1 MPQISCEILVSGDSF
16 TQDIH
21 VPQEFYDVMMDLESK
36 LNIDDYQCAIC
47 PLYEAL
53 YDNEIKIFNFISEF
67 VVAYS
72 AIFLAD
78 GTYYKEWAINNECST
93 IDLCGGGINDISFS
107 VDLLQQFKDYLKVI
121 QWKCSERII
130 KMFDFQFHLQKAG
143 KSEIELKR
151 HRKNK
156 LEMHRLAREHNKQFP
171 LTYEEWDNKAYYR
184 TYSYIQ
190 YKRDFEE
197 RIKSNRSEQTI
208 IDFGKQLQDE
218 WVDRHNLGSQIIS
231 ERDLMDLIR
240 LLNKELKE
248 ISSKSIKLTKEV
260 DKLINGEE
268 EKLRKFGNSVYT
280 CSVPMG
286 GQGTYKRRIRRK

>member
-1 MPQISCEILVSGDSF
+1 
-16 TQDIH
+16 
-21 VPQEFYDVMMDLESK
+21 
-36 LNIDDYQCAIC
+36 
-47 PLYEAL
+47 
-53 YDNEIKIFNFISEF
+53 
-67 VVAYS
+67 
-72 AIFLAD
+72 
-78 GTYYKEWAINNECST
+78 
-93 IDLCGGGINDISFS
+93 
-107 VDLLQQFKDYLKVI
+107 
-121 QWKCSERII
+121 
-130 KMFDFQFHLQKAG
+130 
-143 KSEIELKR
+143 
-151 HRKNK
+151 
-156 LEMHRLAREHNKQFP
+156 MHRLAREHNKQFP
-171 LTYEEWDNKAYYR
+171 LTYEEWENKAYYR

-218 WVDRHNLGSQIIS
+218 WVDRHNLRSQIIS

-268 EKLRKFGNSVYT
+268 EKPRKFGNSVYT

-286 GQGTYKRRIRRK
+286 GQGTYKRRFRRK